1 MTLSPLPRVARE
13 PVRTALLVALCALAP
28 SLPAAD
34 IAAPGTPP
42 RIAQAITGKARAT
55 PATPAPKPE
64 PEETDDDDEP
74 LTEVPER
81 DDAQIARARAVTLTA
96 ASLPRELTTIAT
108 AIRGA
113 MEGPARDEALRLLA
127 RFQGQSHALA
137 NGAAVAWVQG
147 FPEQALLLAAE
158 AAKAKPDDV
167 HALNNLGALLAHA
180 GYEHKAIPL
189 LRHLATIL
197 PTDATVQSNLGVAW
211 LNIGDTAEAKSVLTR
226 CLAAAPG
233 HGTANLAAGVIATA
247 EKRKAE
253 ATEHFKRASASN
265 SSPVARQ
272 VLRKQRTPHRAPPG
286 FMGMLPKQEYFSPS
300 SIAPLEPQRTL
311 AEYPAKAAAKKAYD
325 ERLASVG
332 AGLSRAVQEETMR
345 MITAGMS
352 GATAKVSNPYAQFD
366 WPNHLKAI
374 DYEAQKK
381 LANERM
387 AKRMLAIAELRMTYE
402 RTPTPGVPESP
413 IPFCVRRQPIAQA
426 ALEKMAVE
434 YEKMVGETLYIWRDA
449 TNATL
454 TALRFM
460 MPNDAMYR
468 TSFNGNVAA
477 YIGFVQHLNR
487 QLPLIEDPCANQ
499 NAAGR
504 AAYEFVAP
512 TPGPCPFSLDFN
524 VIIATLHMDCT
535 NFGFDFQAG
544 LAFSANKDF
553 TSGETTLTA
562 GVGAK
567 TDLAGVGKASVSGQ
581 LVVTWNGENK
591 LSYVGVEAIAGA
603 KLSGIPGLSG
613 TLATDTLDLGR
624 DPGADSDAPS
634 ATISG
639 EALTKDIVKVGSDTK
654 LGVTI
659 GPKGIDPTLSG
670 DITGKVF
677 GEKIFEA
684 KLP

>member
-1 MTLSPLPRVARE
+1 MTFSLLPRVSL
-13 PVRTALLVALCALAP
+13 RTALLVALGACAP
-28 SLPAAD
+28 CLPAAD
-34 IAAPGTPP
+34 LAAPGAPL
-42 RIAQAITGKARAT
+42 RIAQANTGKARAT
-55 PATPAPKPE
+55 PPKPAPKPE
-64 PEETDDDDEP
+64 PEEPDDDDEP

-81 DDAQIARARAVTLTA
+81 DEAQIARARAVTLTA
-96 ASLPRELTTIAT
+96 ATLPRELASIAA

-113 MEGPARDEALRLLA
+113 MESPARDEALRLLA
-127 RFQGQSHALA
+127 RFQGQSQALA
-137 NGAAVAWVQG
+137 NGAAVAWVQR

-189 LRHLATIL
+189 LRHLATVL
-197 PTDATVQSNLGVAW
+197 PTDATVLSNLGVAW
-211 LNIGDTAEAKSVLTR
+211 LNIGEVAEAKAVLTR

-253 ATEHFKRASASN
+253 ATEHFNRASASN
-265 SSPVARQ
+265 SSPLARQ

-286 FMGMLPKQEYFSPS
+286 FMGFLPKQEYFSPS

-311 AEYPAKAAAKKAYD
+311 AEHPLKAAAKKAYD
-325 ERLASVG
+325 AKLASVG
-332 AGLSRAVQEETMR
+332 AGLSHAVQEETMR
-345 MITAGMS
+345 MIS
-352 GATAKVSNPYAQFD
+352 GGTRGPAAKATNPYAKFD
-366 WPNHLKAI
+366 WPNHLQAI
-374 DYEAQKK
+374 ADEARLK
-381 LANERM
+381 LATDRM
-387 AKRMLAIAELRMTYE
+387 AARMLAISKIRLEYE
-402 RTPTPGVPESP
+402 RTRTPGVPEDPVPS
-413 IPFCVRRQPIAQA
+413 CVRRRPIAQA
-426 ALEKMAVE
+426 ALEKMAFE
-434 YEKMVGETLYIWRDA
+434 YEKMVAETLFIWRDS
-449 TNATL
+449 TNARL

-460 MPNDAMYR
+460 MPNDPMYR
-468 TSFNGNVAA
+468 ASFDGNVAA
-477 YIGFVQHLNR
+477 YIGFVQQLNR
-487 QLPLIEDPCANQ
+487 QLPLVEDPCANQ
-499 NAAGR
+499 GSGGAP
-504 AAYEFVAP
+504 AYELVPP

-567 TDLAGVGKASVSGQ
+567 TDLMSVGKASVSGQ
-581 LVVTWNGENK
+581 LVLTWNREND

-603 KLSGIPGLSG
+603 KLSGVPGLSG

-639 EALTKDIVKVGSDTK
+639 EALTQDIVKVGSDTK

-659 GPKGIDPTLSG
+659 GPKGVEPTLSG